1 MTGLRKQ
8 LEASA
13 AEFEQERKRQL
24 EQQAALAQ
32 EQQQQLAEFVGA
44 AAQQLQHGWRSSS
57 GGWQSWHSGGSF

>member
-24 EQQAALAQ
+24 EQQAALVR
-32 EQQQQLAEFVGA
+32 EQPQQLAEFVGYYRVISVI
-44 AAQQLQHGWRSSS
+44 LH
-57 GGWQSWHSGGSF
+57 

>member
-13 AEFEQERKRQL
+13 AEFEQERTRQL

-44 AAQQLQHGWRSSS
+44 AAQQHRWRSSS
-57 GGWQSWHSGGSF
+57 GGWQSWHSGGSL